1 MKRSARIIHIANQCS
16 PHEKTL
22 VGGKPFDLIL
32 ETMSGP
38 KRRFA
43 LQIIQRPYE
52 TFVPF
57 NIHIGQEQCLSYNQK
72 TKEVVC
78 RIKPSYSRYLSKKY
92 KRKFDTRSKLLNSY
106 EKEIFE
112 AKVIDCPQHFLKHYS
127 SETSHLQPCKK

>member
-1 MKRSARIIHIANQCS
+1 MKINARIVYLAH
-16 PHEKTL
+16 HEKAKEKNL
-22 VGGKPFDLIL
+22 VGGKSFDFIL

-38 KRRFA
+38 KKRLA
-43 LQIIQRPYE
+43 LQIIHRPFE

-57 NIHIGQEQCLSYNQK
+57 NIHLGQQHYLKYNQK

-92 KRKFDTRSKLLNSY
+92 RRKFNTRSTQHNSY

-112 AKVIDCPQHFLKHYS
+112 AKVIDFPQHLMKHYPF
-127 SETSHLQPCKK
+127 ELN

>member
-1 MKRSARIIHIANQCS
+1 MKINARIIYLAH
-16 PHEKTL
+16 HEKVKEKNL
-22 VGGKPFDLIL
+22 VGGKSFDFIL

-57 NIHIGQEQCLSYNQK
+57 NIHIGQEQCLSYYQK

-92 KRKFDTRSKLLNSY
+92 KRKSDPRSKLLNSY

>member
-1 MKRSARIIHIANQCS
+1 MKSSARIIHIANHSS
-16 PHEKTL
+16 PHEETL

-32 ETMSGP
+32 ETMSGQ
-38 KRRFA
+38 KRRLA
-43 LQIIQRPYE
+43 LQIIHRPYE

-57 NIHIGQEQCLSYNQK
+57 NIHIGQEQYLSYNHK

-92 KRKFDTRSKLLNSY
+92 RRKFDPRSKLLNSY

-112 AKVIDCPQHFLKHYS
+112 ARVVDYPQHLMKKFHT
-127 SETSHLQPCKK
+127 EINHLQPI

>member
-1 MKRSARIIHIANQCS
+1 MKINARIIHIANDHQLKK
-16 PHEKTL
+16 EKL
-22 VGGKPFDLIL
+22 VGGKNFDLVL

-38 KRRFA
+38 KRHIA
-43 LQIIQRPYE
+43 LQIILRPFE

-57 NIHIGQEQCLSYNQK
+57 GIHVGQEHALTYKHK

-92 KRKFDTRSKLLNSY
+92 HRKFNPISKQLNSY

-112 AKVIDCPQHFLKHYS
+112 GRLVVCSAHLLKHFNLNQPP
-127 SETSHLQPCKK
+127 LQHCKK